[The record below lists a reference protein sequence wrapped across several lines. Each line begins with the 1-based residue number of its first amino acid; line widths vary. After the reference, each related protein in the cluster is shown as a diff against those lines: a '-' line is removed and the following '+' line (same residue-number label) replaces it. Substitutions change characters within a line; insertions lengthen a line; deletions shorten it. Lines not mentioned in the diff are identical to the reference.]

1 MTRSKD
7 LLVDIDYQSSRDTR
21 VQFDDAKTSKVLGL
35 GKVIISPDT
44 TIGNVLLAE
53 TCAFNL
59 LSVRQ
64 LAKMGLCTFFDVD
77 MVTVMWSNT
86 LKVAFVGHVEDGMY
100 VVDFS

>member
-1 MTRSKD
+1 MTESKN

-21 VQFDDAKTSKVLGL
+21 VQFGDAKTSKVLGL
-35 GKVIISPDT
+35 GKVIISSDAS
-44 TIGNVLLAE
+44 IENVLLAE

-64 LAKMGLCTFFDVD
+64 LAKVGLCTFFDVD
-77 MVTVMWSNT
+77 MVTVMWSKT
-86 LKVAFVGHVEDGMY
+86 PKVVFVGHVEDGMY